1 MASPRSTPIFTII
14 NRLCLVLVPSRVVTY
29 GLIKLKCSG
38 ILSLINLLIWRLC
51 GYTSTETPISKYYQE
66 SYYSYLRKS
75 AVSTSNLYVNMV
87 ILRGLKAATR
97 YQIAVSAFRSKGAG
111 TQPYWHYITL
121 WPGPSKLG

>member
-1 MASPRSTPIFTII
+1 MFGFSAQQGSNVRFDQ
-14 NRLCLVLVPSRVVTY
+14 
-29 GLIKLKCSG
+29 IKVQWDPLPHQFA
-38 ILSLINLLIWRLC
+38 NWRLC
-51 GYTSTETPISKYYQE
+51 GYTCVSTETPISKYYQE

-121 WPGPSKLG
+121 WPGRSKLG

>member
-1 MASPRSTPIFTII
+1 MQLILNSTWPHVITYTNKSPVFGFSSHQGSNVRFDQ
-14 NRLCLVLVPSRVVTY
+14 
-29 GLIKLKCSG
+29 IKVQWDPLPHQFA
-38 ILSLINLLIWRLC
+38 NWRLR
-51 GYTSTETPISKYYQE
+51 GYTIYYQE

-121 WPGPSKLG
+121 WPGRSKLG